1 MIDWFLNA
9 LAERLGVEPARVGE
23 AIVPSIRFEQPW
35 PQWLTL
41 VVLFGSIA
49 LIAWLYR
56 NEGTVPSAYKAGL
69 ALIRIALVLIAV
81 FMLSEAVLSV
91 ERTGLPYFVVMVD
104 DSASQKVADN
114 YENAKSKAAAAEL
127 VKAAGEPKAEVTRWA
142 IAEGLLQQD
151 KAKIF
156 RELQKQNKVRLY
168 TTSTGPR
175 LLAEI
180 DKPEQIDPA
189 IELLKKH
196 EPNGGQTRLG
206 DSVEQVLTELRGAP
220 PSAILLLTD
229 GQTTEGEPL
238 GKAAEIAARKGVP
251 IFPVG
256 LGSVEPPRDIELA
269 ELLVDDVVFVD
280 DLIRFQAKLTAKGFD
295 GQEIVVHLK
304 EHPAG
309 STDPA
314 AAREIDQIRV
324 LAPNDGQ
331 TRRIEIGHRPK
342 RTGDVTYTLE
352 VDRRQNELQADNNR
366 LEKTINI
373 RKEKLK
379 VLLVDSEPRY
389 EYRYLKNYLERE
401 ETIDLDVVLLW
412 SDPEYSEQDR
422 SALPTIPAA
431 KEELFKY
438 DVILLGDT
446 DPSFLSASQMQTLAE
461 FVTEKGGGML
471 FIAGENFDPIGY
483 KGTPLELLLPIEL
496 ADARNPTAVG
506 NPIASFRPELTAEG
520 RSNPIF
526 RFGDDEATSAQIWQ
540 NLPDLLWFLEAPRK
554 KPAALVLAE
563 HPTLTGSDGK
573 LPIMVYQYV
582 GAGKAM
588 FNAVDD
594 TWRWRFRVGD
604 RYFGRFWI
612 QTIRFLARTKILG
625 QKQAE
630 LTADRRRYQRN
641 QPIQIRVRFPNPA
654 IAPPTGDLTV
664 EVEKKGQG
672 PRKLT
677 LTRSPGA
684 RGLFEGAL
692 PPASEGD
699 YEVRLLPPPVLAGA
713 IPTTTFKV
721 DPPAGELEQV
731 RMNAPELIRSAV
743 LTGGK
748 FYTPE
753 TVGTLLQD
761 LPRPQKVPLDTDPP
775 IPLWNTWPVLAVFLC
790 LITAEWLLRKRQ
802 QLV

>member
-49 LIAWLYR
+49 LIVWLYR
-56 NEGTVPSAYKAGL
+56 HEGTVSPVYKTAL
-69 ALIRIALVLIAV
+69 AAIRISLVLIAL
-81 FMLSEAVLSV
+81 FMLAEAVLSV

-104 DSASQKVADN
+104 DSASQQVADN
-114 YENAKSKAAAAEL
+114 YENAKTKAAVAEL
-127 VKAAGEPKAEVTRWA
+127 AKSSGITAPEVTRWA
-142 IAEGLLQQD
+142 VAEGFLQQD
-151 KAKIF
+151 KAKIL

-180 DKPEQIDPA
+180 DKPEQIGPA
-189 IELLKKH
+189 LEEIKKH

-220 PSAILLLTD
+220 PSEILSLTA

-238 GKAAEIAARKGVP
+238 DKSAELAARKGVP
-251 IFPVG
+251 IYPVG
-256 LGSVEPPRDIELA
+256 LGSPEPPRDLELS

-280 DLIRFQAKLTAKGFD
+280 DLVRFQAKLTSKGFE

-304 EHPAG
+304 ERPPGTA
-309 STDPA
+309 DPSA
-314 AAREIDQIRV
+314 ATEIDTIRV
-324 LAPNDGQ
+324 PAPPDGQ
-331 TRRIEIGHRPK
+331 TRVIEIGHRPK
-342 RTGDVTYTLE
+342 RTGEVTYTLE
-352 VDRRQNELQADNNR
+352 IDPRPRELQADNNH

-422 SALPTIPAA
+422 SALPTILAA
-431 KEELFKY
+431 KEDLFKY

-446 DPSFLSASQMQTLAE
+446 DPSFLSASQMQSLSD

-471 FIAGENFDPIGY
+471 FIAGENFNPLAY

-496 ADARNPTAVG
+496 SDARNPTAVG
-506 NPIASFRPELTAEG
+506 NAIASFRPELTAEG
-520 RSNPIF
+520 RTNPIF

-540 NLPDLLWFLEAPRK
+540 NLPELLWFLEAPRK

-563 HPTLTGSDGK
+563 HPTLTGTDGK
-573 LPIMVYQYV
+573 LPIIAYQYV

-604 RYFGRFWI
+604 RYFGRYWI

-630 LTADRRRYQRN
+630 LTTDRRRYQRS

-654 IAPPTGDLTV
+654 LAPPVGDLSV

-677 LTRSPGA
+677 LNRSPGA

-692 PPASEGD
+692 PQAGEGD
-699 YEVRLLPPPVLAGA
+699 YQVRLLPPPVLEGA

-721 DPPAGELEQV
+721 DPPAGELERVQ
-731 RMNAPELIRSAV
+731 MNAPELIRSAS

-753 TVGTLLQD
+753 TVGTLLED

-775 IPLWNTWPVLAVFLC
+775 IPLWNTWPVLVVFLV

>member
-175 LLAEI
+175 LLAEN

-269 ELLVDDVVFVD
+269 EA
-280 DLIRFQAKLTAKGFD
+280 ID
-295 GQEIVVHLK
+295 GI
-304 EHPAG
+304 
-309 STDPA
+309 
-314 AAREIDQIRV
+314 
-324 LAPNDGQ
+324 
-331 TRRIEIGHRPK
+331 
-342 RTGDVTYTLE
+342 
-352 VDRRQNELQADNNR
+352 
-366 LEKTINI
+366 
-373 RKEKLK
+373 
-379 VLLVDSEPRY
+379 
-389 EYRYLKNYLERE
+389 
-401 ETIDLDVVLLW
+401 
-412 SDPEYSEQDR
+412 
-422 SALPTIPAA
+422 
-431 KEELFKY
+431 
-438 DVILLGDT
+438 LGD
-446 DPSFLSASQMQTLAE
+446 
-461 FVTEKGGGML
+461 
-471 FIAGENFDPIGY
+471 
-483 KGTPLELLLPIEL
+483 
-496 ADARNPTAVG
+496 
-506 NPIASFRPELTAEG
+506 
-520 RSNPIF
+520 
-526 RFGDDEATSAQIWQ
+526 
-540 NLPDLLWFLEAPRK
+540 
-554 KPAALVLAE
+554 
-563 HPTLTGSDGK
+563 
-573 LPIMVYQYV
+573 
-582 GAGKAM
+582 
-588 FNAVDD
+588 
-594 TWRWRFRVGD
+594 
-604 RYFGRFWI
+604 
-612 QTIRFLARTKILG
+612 
-625 QKQAE
+625 
-630 LTADRRRYQRN
+630 
-641 QPIQIRVRFPNPA
+641 
-654 IAPPTGDLTV
+654 
-664 EVEKKGQG
+664 
-672 PRKLT
+672 
-677 LTRSPGA
+677 
-684 RGLFEGAL
+684 
-692 PPASEGD
+692 
-699 YEVRLLPPPVLAGA
+699 
-713 IPTTTFKV
+713 
-721 DPPAGELEQV
+721 
-731 RMNAPELIRSAV
+731 
-743 LTGGK
+743 
-748 FYTPE
+748 
-753 TVGTLLQD
+753 
-761 LPRPQKVPLDTDPP
+761 
-775 IPLWNTWPVLAVFLC
+775 
-790 LITAEWLLRKRQ
+790 
-802 QLV
+802 